1 MGGSTVTVTWPCVR
15 LMRLM
20 MTADMTVVLHL
31 NLYDLISLCIFHI
44 CIVILSVSFVNI
56 SSPQSSGYSTGGLLK
71 AALELQ
77 K

>member
-1 MGGSTVTVTWPCVR
+1 
-15 LMRLM
+15 

-56 SSPQSSGYSTGGLLK
+56 SSPQPSSGYSIGGLLK
-71 AALELQ
+71 ADIGAAEMRVS
-77 K
+77 